1 MLRSNYT
8 LKRGHFFSCLF
19 FSSAFVDPEACFLLL
34 LLISSFLAA
43 LAAKWVFILQ
53 INIIKKH
60 YQMATPYT
68 NEVVLEMATADHDVE
83 HFDSG
88 SDEELEF
95 NNYNE

>member
-1 MLRSNYT
+1 
-8 LKRGHFFSCLF
+8 
-19 FSSAFVDPEACFLLL
+19 
-34 LLISSFLAA
+34 
-43 LAAKWVFILQ
+43 
-53 INIIKKH
+53 
-60 YQMATPYT
+60 MATPYT